1 MIFTYPQ
8 QALFNR
14 PVPKN
19 KIYAHAKP
27 RKSVKDKFVT
37 QVSEIIWK
45 YKLSPATTNLPPRDG
60 YSEIQVF
67 EIALREQELGN
78 DVINVIDKTIPYPI
92 IFHLLYQKRIK
103 GVVAFKRPAQD
114 ASNSWV
120 IEEYFETAWLDHK
133 TPTLSL
139 PVALDIKSLYE
150 QIMKTYIGIPARRG
164 ESLESLVER
173 IRQMKQYQ
181 RELRLLET
189 KMKSERQFNRKVD
202 LNAHIRKLNRQIN
215 VLTK

>member
-78 DVINVIDKTIPYPI
+78 DVINVIDKAIPYPI
-92 IFHLLYQKRIK
+92 IFHLRYKNRIK
-103 GVVAFKRPAQD
+103 GFAGFKRPAQD
-114 ASNSWV
+114 ASNGWV
-120 IEEYFETAWLDHK
+120 IEEYFETPWLDHK
-133 TPTLSL
+133 TPAL
-139 PVALDIKSLYE
+139 PLPGALDIKSLYE
-150 QIMKTYIGIPARRG
+150 QIMKTYIGIPVRRG

-173 IRQMKQYQ
+173 VRLLKQCQ
-181 RELRLLET
+181 RELRALET
-189 KMKSERQFNRKVD
+189 KMNSEKQFNRKVD
-202 LNAHIRKLNRQIN
+202 LNAHIRELNHQIT

>member
-14 PVPKN
+14 SVPKN
-19 KIYAHAKP
+19 KIYAHARP
-27 RKSVKDKFVT
+27 RKSVKEKFVA

-78 DVINVIDKTIPYPI
+78 DVINVIDKAIPYPL
-92 IFHLLYQKRIK
+92 IFHLRYQNRIK
-103 GVVAFKRPAQD
+103 IVAAYKRPAQD
-114 ASNSWV
+114 GTGGWV
-120 IEEYFETAWLDHK
+120 MEDYFETGWLVAD
-133 TPTLSL
+133 TPALPM

-150 QIMKTYIGIPARRG
+150 QMMKAFIEIPARSG
-164 ESLESLVER
+164 ESMMSLVER
-173 IRQMKQYQ
+173 VRLLKQCQ
-181 RELRLLET
+181 RELRALET
-189 KMKSERQFNRKVD
+189 KMNSEKQFNRKVD
-202 LNAHIRKLNRQIN
+202 LNAHIRELNRQID